1 VPFKEATPKGM
12 LRNEK
17 SESGGIIIQDDD
29 DGGDDNDNDAVDD
42 MIDSKIRIRIL
53 KE

>member
-17 SESGGIIIQDDD
+17 SESGGITIQD
-29 DGGDDNDNDAVDD
+29 DDNDNDAVDD